1 MQPPASKPSKL
12 FIPISAGLSDH
23 MGDGRITPNM
33 FCVYWAMLY
42 GADYETGIWKGCAE
56 KIRLYWNG
64 SLEIRAIQRAMKSLS
79 EGGYT
84 KSFQKNGERG
94 NYPVAINKY
103 PVRFGVHKGKRL
115 NAALMPDP
123 SSPVY
128 EDDPRQPKEKGVTS
142 AAPPKPI
149 SQRSAKPQTQSY
161 NDRVRS
167 GVNNRDD
174 DAEENAAIPVTSG
187 DYKDN
192 HRDSGAKNER
202 DMSPTSEPTSV
213 LHSIPEVPEVSE
225 GLEVPDFG
233 GGGGGGTN
241 LSSLSSRNQTPSG
254 NDEAILKEIREIW
267 HRKTYETYNDNPK
280 QQQQIL
286 TFARQYGPDAFLNA
300 FEEWAGESDEQIRLK
315 DGSNLTFP

>member
-1 MQPPASKPSKL
+1 MDNTIKKLERLLNEAKERGTWGSVEIELKNGQPTVIRQTIQTKADEEIPNATAPASKPSKL

-192 HRDSGAKNER
+192 DRDSGAKNER

-225 GLEVPDFG
+225 GLEVPIFWWRWG
-233 GGGGGGTN
+233 WWN
-241 LSSLSSRNQTPSG
+241 KPIFAFFSQS
-254 NDEAILKEIREIW
+254 
-267 HRKTYETYNDNPK
+267 NPLG
-280 QQQQIL
+280 Q
-286 TFARQYGPDAFLNA
+286 
-300 FEEWAGESDEQIRLK
+300 
-315 DGSNLTFP
+315 